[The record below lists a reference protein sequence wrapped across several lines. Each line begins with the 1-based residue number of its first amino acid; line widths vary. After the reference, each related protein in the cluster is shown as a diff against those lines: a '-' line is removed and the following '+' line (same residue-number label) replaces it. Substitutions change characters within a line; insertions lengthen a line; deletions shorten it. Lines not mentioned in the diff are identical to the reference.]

1 MARLAPSVW
10 LRDPDAWLR
19 AAAWVV
25 ILGSALQIALFSFGR
40 DQGIYAVV
48 ADGLL
53 QGKMPYRDVWDFKPP
68 GIYLIYALAQALFGK
83 SMMAPRLLEV
93 MALIGSVLLMRR
105 LSQRF
110 FQSPTPGLLAG
121 ALSALVQA
129 QLDFWHTGQ
138 PETYGGFFTVLG
150 ITLTL
155 EDPEPRGWRVPLGV
169 GLAFGVASVLK
180 PTLGGG
186 ALVAAAF
193 LALSERGRG
202 RALLDC
208 LRPVGWVALGGALPT
223 LGCLLWFWAGGA
235 IRDVYWTLGEF
246 VPGYT
251 ALTWEGRRASA
262 LLYFATLTVFFKFSA
277 LAAAGVIAAIALS
290 AIDSTERRILML
302 LFGVIGFHILG
313 IAMQGKFFPYH
324 YAATLPVVAMVA
336 GIGLHK
342 LFRRC
347 QVGGLPGV
355 VAFFAFT
362 AILVPMRYAVRDLP
376 QLFWTRAQMRLEYLL
391 GMSPYDSRAELD
403 VVLGHVADYSL
414 SADRRVADAIQK
426 ATPERATLF
435 VWGFE
440 PVIYWLS
447 DRAPASRFIYNVA
460 QRSEWEQERA
470 RKALLADLAR
480 TRPAVFVVQRRDIF
494 PAVTGSMRD
503 SVGELDQFPE
513 LQLMLESQYD
523 LRRRI
528 EDFEIYAL
536 DSGLEPTPP
545 PGALLPETPL

>member
-1 MARLAPSVW
+1 
-10 LRDPDAWLR
+10 
-19 AAAWVV
+19 
-25 ILGSALQIALFSFGR
+25 
-40 DQGIYAVV
+40 
-48 ADGLL
+48 
-53 QGKMPYRDVWDFKPP
+53 
-68 GIYLIYALAQALFGK
+68 
-83 SMMAPRLLEV
+83 
-93 MALIGSVLLMRR
+93 
-105 LSQRF
+105 
-110 FQSPTPGLLAG
+110 
-121 ALSALVQA
+121 
-129 QLDFWHTGQ
+129 
-138 PETYGGFFTVLG
+138 
-150 ITLTL
+150 
-155 EDPEPRGWRVPLGV
+155 
-169 GLAFGVASVLK
+169 
-180 PTLGGG
+180 
-186 ALVAAAF
+186 
-193 LALSERGRG
+193 
-202 RALLDC
+202 
-208 LRPVGWVALGGALPT
+208 
-223 LGCLLWFWAGGA
+223 
-235 IRDVYWTLGEF
+235 
-246 VPGYT
+246 
-251 ALTWEGRRASA
+251 
-262 LLYFATLTVFFKFSA
+262 
-277 LAAAGVIAAIALS
+277 
-290 AIDSTERRILML
+290 ML